1 MARSDLPN
9 GNDGWQ
15 VVDATP
21 QELSSGL
28 FRCGPASVASV
39 KRGEIQLPYGECR
52 KVNTQVDL
60 FCSSLS
66 LK

>member
-39 KRGEIQLPYGECR
+39 KKGEIQLPYGE
-52 KVNTQVDL
+52 
-60 FCSSLS
+60 
-66 LK
+66 